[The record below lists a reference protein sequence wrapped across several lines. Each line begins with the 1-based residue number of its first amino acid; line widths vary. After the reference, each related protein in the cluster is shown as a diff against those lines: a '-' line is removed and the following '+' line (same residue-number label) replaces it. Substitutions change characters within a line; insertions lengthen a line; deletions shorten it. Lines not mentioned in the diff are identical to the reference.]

1 MAAAARLA
9 KLRHE
14 VTLLE
19 AADRLGGA
27 LAPVSQDGFT
37 WDGGPSYTLLPAVV
51 RDLFRK
57 SGRPVERE
65 LELEPVEVIRE
76 HRFEDRSRV
85 LIHGGSRGAQL
96 AAFDELGSGLGQ
108 QWVDFV
114 ASYGEVWELLR
125 QHCFEVATS
134 PRPAEVSAIL
144 QAREMLAKR
153 VRRTFK
159 DRRLR
164 LVAGFP
170 AEAEGHNPRDVP
182 AWTGLVHYLEQRFG
196 AWTVPGGMHRLGD
209 ALTARLAT
217 RGVTVR
223 TGLAA
228 TDLVVRG
235 GQVVAV
241 ATAEGE
247 IDADHVVCAIDPRRL
262 PASARFSDKTLPAMP
277 PQVFHL
283 GLSDAPELPAGEVV
297 LHGDPLLV
305 VRGRGNAWT
314 VHARGKLL
322 EDVTVA
328 LARHRLDVRDQVVTR
343 VDLGVR
349 ELVGRWGGS
358 PYGLLWQG
366 RSTLALRQGPTT
378 PIRHLYAA
386 GAHANPGAGLPF
398 VGLSAA
404 LVAQAI
410 GPA

>member
-1 MAAAARLA
+1 
-9 KLRHE
+9 
-14 VTLLE
+14 
-19 AADRLGGA
+19 
-27 LAPVSQDGFT
+27 
-37 WDGGPSYTLLPAVV
+37 
-51 RDLFRK
+51 
-57 SGRPVERE
+57 VERE
-65 LELEPVEVIRE
+65 LDLEPVEVIRE
-76 HRFEDRSRV
+76 HRFEDRSRLRV
-85 LIHGGSRGAQL
+85 HGGSRGAQL
-96 AAFDELGSGLGQ
+96 AAFEELGTGLGQ

-125 QHCFEVATS
+125 QHYFEVATS
-134 PRPAEVSAIL
+134 PRPAEVSAVL
-144 QAREMLAKR
+144 EAREMLAKR
-153 VRRTFK
+153 IRRTFK

-182 AWTGLVHYLEQRFG
+182 AWAGLVHYLEQRFG
-196 AWTVPGGMHRLGD
+196 AWTVPGGMHQLAA

-228 TDLVVRG
+228 ADLVVRSG
-235 GQVVAV
+235 RVVAV
-241 ATAEGE
+241 ATAAGE
-247 IDADHVVCAIDPRRL
+247 IEADHVVCAIDPRRL
-262 PASARFSDKTLPAMP
+262 PALERFSDRTLPAMP

-283 GLSDAPELPAGEVV
+283 GLGDAPQLPAGEVV

-366 RSTLALRQGPTT
+366 RSTLALRHGPTT
-378 PIRHLYAA
+378 PIRGLYAA
-386 GAHANPGAGLPF
+386 GAHANPGAGLPY